1 MTKSVE
7 TADLVG
13 FTEGIL
19 NGKLNFLRSVKC
31 DKIISSA
38 NWCIEEPIR
47 LLDIT
52 LRELCPEKGFILFQR
67 SISNPTKHL

>member
-31 DKIISSA
+31 DKIITS
-38 NWCIEEPIR
+38 ETGVYDKPIR
-47 LLDIT
+47 LLEIT